1 MMKNS
6 ARNTGTK
13 EKGTMHIAPSPFV
26 PVPLAMLFSMNLNLN
41 ELAQIATLLHIV
53 RPLKAL
59 LWI

>member
-13 EKGTMHIAPSPFV
+13 EKGTMHICAPSPFV
-26 PVPLAMLFSMNLNLN
+26 PVPPAMLLTMNLN

>member
-1 MMKNS
+1 
-6 ARNTGTK
+6 
-13 EKGTMHIAPSPFV
+13 MHIAPSPFV
-26 PVPLAMLFSMNLNLN
+26 PVPLAMFFSMNLNLN

>member
-1 MMKNS
+1 
-6 ARNTGTK
+6 
-13 EKGTMHIAPSPFV
+13 MHIAPSPFV
-26 PVPLAMLFSMNLNLN
+26 PVSPAMPLSMNLNLN